1 MELKFFIATLL
12 ILINALV
19 TEGTAICAPK
29 AFAAL
34 DAALI
39 VRPDRVLCPLQDT
52 LFGINVH
59 PVVDKP
65 LMSRPDF
72 VKAVR
77 SLGIKSCRFP
87 NGCVADIY
95 NWREPRKDWATVE
108 EFLDFCDAIGAE
120 PYYTLNLQGGTEG
133 LEGSVPENALLDEK
147 IKYKHTAP
155 NPCGNTDYTFDTLKD
170 ALDFLRKYTIDRALA
185 GKRPVLHYEMGN
197 ENWGQARTDWP
208 PEVYA
213 KTVEVYAKAMRN
225 ALEEAKKNHP
235 QLGKLNLYIVAV
247 GYPVMGN
254 NMKLVDTPDRN
265 INVRWT
271 RELNRLYSEKIIDAV
286 QEHFYPYASANG
298 GALAW
303 VAHNLHNIIYARKGL
318 ANSRLN
324 GYRDPEIAYN
334 MPIEHT
340 EWNIKCW
347 GSRFSENVRLT
358 NPGFEDGLVGWNV
371 TGTEARA
378 TFGAAR
384 RGNKG
389 LRILIG
395 RDSGPCE
402 ATQIFEC
409 PEKAKS
415 FVAGVWV
422 RTDNPEAVKIQFRQ
436 VCEDSSEHIEE
447 RHKAEVLG
455 EWSAKVADM
464 WERVITSAKIP
475 EGTKRLQ
482 LVLKA
487 DAPATVYFDEVKL
500 YYTTEERG
508 QVPLS
513 AMTYEQ
519 QLFCVDALR
528 EMALGGCPRAHLHH
542 LSGNYDCTAMTASG
556 EPKDLAKVF
565 EFFAGAYGDRL
576 VDANCICPTFG
587 YYSAANK
594 WATDFNALAPDRAD
608 IPMLGCMASRTD
620 GRIYILLVNR
630 ASDREIN
637 VHINLN
643 AKPSAKTALVRTLT
657 GPDIDLPGAEL
668 FDKEIEVDENFTI
681 SIPPYTAQIIN
692 VPISL

>member
-1 MELKFFIATLL
+1 LRLIFATLL
-12 ILINALV
+12 INMLAVESVGL
-19 TEGTAICAPK
+19 CAPK
-29 AFAAL
+29 AFAL
-34 DAALI
+34 EDATLV
-39 VRPDRVLCPLQDT
+39 VRPDRVLCPLQST

-65 LMSRPDF
+65 LMSQPDF
-72 VKAVR
+72 IKAVR
-77 SLGIKSCRFP
+77 SVGIKSCRFP
-87 NGCVADIY
+87 NGCVADLY
-95 NWREPRKDWATVE
+95 NWREPRDGWATVE
-108 EFLDFCDAIGAE
+108 EFLDFCEAIGAE

-133 LEGSVPENALLDEK
+133 LEGLVPESASLDEK

-155 NPCGNTDYTFDTLKD
+155 NPCGNTDYAFDTLKD

-185 GKRPVLHYEMGN
+185 GKRPILHYEMGN
-197 ENWGQARTDWP
+197 ENWGQSRTDWP

-213 KTVEVYAKAMRN
+213 KTVEVYAKAMRS

-235 QLGKLNLYIVAV
+235 SLEKLNLYIVAV

-254 NMKLVDTPDRN
+254 NMKLVDTPDRK

-298 GALAW
+298 GSLVW

-318 ANSRLN
+318 ANKRLN
-324 GYRDPEIAYN
+324 EYRDPEIAYN
-334 MPIEHT
+334 MPMEHT

-347 GSRFSENVRLT
+347 GSRFSENVSLK
-358 NPGFEDGLVGWNV
+358 NPGFEDGLTGWTV
-371 TGTEARA
+371 TGDGART

-389 LRILIG
+389 LRIILG
-395 RDSGPCE
+395 RNSGPCE
-402 ATQIFEC
+402 VTQVFDC
-409 PEKAKS
+409 PEKAKL

-436 VCEDSSEHIEE
+436 VSEDLSKNAGE
-447 RHKAEVLG
+447 RQKGEVLG

-464 WERVITSAKIP
+464 WERVVISAKIS
-475 EGTKRLQ
+475 ENTKRLEI
-482 LVLKA
+482 VLRA
-487 DAPATVYFDEVKL
+487 DAPTTVYFDEVKL
-500 YYTTEERG
+500 YYTTAERG

-542 LSGNYDCTAMTASG
+542 LSGDYDCTAMTTSG
-556 EPKDLAKVF
+556 KPKDLAKIF

-576 VDANCICPTFG
+576 VEADCVCPTFD

-594 WATDFNALAPDRAD
+594 LATDFNALAPDCSN
-608 IPMLGCMASRTD
+608 IPMLGCMASRTTD
-620 GRIYILLVNR
+620 TLYILLINR
-630 ASDREIN
+630 TSDRELN
-637 VHINLN
+637 VHIDLN
-643 AKPSAKTALVRTLT
+643 VKPSAPKARMRILT

-668 FDKEIEVDENFTI
+668 SEKEIEVDENFNV
-681 SIPPYTAQIIN
+681 SIQPYAAQIIEM
-692 VPISL
+692 PISP